1 MLDVKTY
8 RHSFFIDDVDKI
20 FIDNATDTIDHF
32 GFNDTYVKDSDGLS
46 LSEAGREVTKSR
58 RAFSLTVSARD
69 ARRGNLQR
77 RFADGIK
84 ATDANRFTGKVTHA
98 EHIPIYEAPKKKESI
113 KKADALTVS
122 ARDARRGN
130 LQRRENIQTSE
141 FVWKN
146 IKAVK
151 KETLLNALLMRS
163 QKSFDRFIKEHMQA
177 IEMPFK
183 RVYKPF
189 TENAIL
195 REAKKTN
202 VVKNSYEKLPVR
214 EIFGRKVTFGRT
226 FEEPLGVTDD
236 YKKLVKLF
244 KSENEISIR
253 AIRIRQTPC
262 GVLSDIV
269 VNNHGITLDEFN
281 RLANKASG
289 YNTFSEFK
297 VGEYEYKDALYRLA
311 IRKKNAASNPLV
323 YDYAIHVDIDDVKD
337 RGAADIPAEETK
349 VYFNRTYYTTP
360 DVVVNVCGG
369 TEGEPVIPYIT
380 EQGED
385 DRGKYFKIILRN
397 AAGKVVAGRISWNSN
412 GY

>member
-1 MLDVKTY
+1 MLDIKTY
-8 RHSFFIDDVDKI
+8 RHSFFIDDTSKI
-20 FIDNATDTIDHF
+20 YIDGVEDTIDHF
-32 GFNDTYVKDSDGLS
+32 GFNDTYIKDSEGLS
-46 LSEAGREVTKSR
+46 VSRADREVAQYYKSF
-58 RAFSLTVSARD
+58 AGSISVSARD
-69 ARRGNLQR
+69 GRATRLQKSEIIR
-77 RFADGIK
+77 A
-84 ATDANRFTGKVTHA
+84 
-98 EHIPIYEAPKKKESI
+98 
-113 KKADALTVS
+113 
-122 ARDARRGN
+122 
-130 LQRRENIQTSE
+130 SE
-141 FVWKN
+141 FVWK
-146 IKAVK
+146 KCEAVK

-163 QKSFDRFIKEHMQA
+163 QKSFDKFIKEHLQA

-189 TENAIL
+189 AENAAFK
-195 REAKKTN
+195 EVKKTN
-202 VVKNSYEKLPVR
+202 IVKNNQDALALVETFSR
-214 EIFGRKVTFGRT
+214 AARFGRKFNEPMTVAEAHGR
-226 FEEPLGVTDD
+226 
-236 YKKLVKLF
+236 LVDLF
-244 KSENEISIR
+244 KRENEISVR
-253 AIRIRQTPC
+253 SIRIRQTPC

-269 VNNHGITLDEFN
+269 VNGHAITLDEFN

-297 VGEYEYKDALYRLA
+297 VGEYEYQDALYRLA

>member
-8 RHSFFIDDVDKI
+8 RHSFFIDDVAKI
-20 FIDNATDTIDHF
+20 TLDSATDTIDHF
-32 GFNDTYVKDSDGLS
+32 GFNDTYVKDSEGFS
-46 LSEAGREVTKSR
+46 LLDAGRQVTKYR
-58 RAFSLTVSARD
+58 RTFSLAVSVRD
-69 ARRGNLQR
+69 ARRGNLQK
-77 RFADGIK
+77 RFADVIK
-84 ATDANRFTGKVTHA
+84 ANDAKKVSA
-98 EHIPIYEAPKKKESI
+98 KVSYFERIPIYELAKKGTSIRES
-113 KKADALTVS
+113 DALAVS
-122 ARDARRGN
+122 ASDARRAN
-130 LQRRENIQTSE
+130 LQRRESIQTSE

-146 IKAVK
+146 MKAVK
-151 KETLLNALLMRS
+151 KETLLNALLMRP
-163 QKSFDRFIKEHMQA
+163 QTSFDRFIKEHMQA

-189 TENAIL
+189 AENAIL
-195 REAKKTN
+195 RGAQKTN

-236 YKKLVKLF
+236 YRKLVKLF
-244 KSENEISIR
+244 KSENEIGIR
-253 AIRIRQTPC
+253 AIRIKQTPC

-281 RLANKASG
+281 RLANKAPG

-297 VGEYEYKDALYRLA
+297 VGEYEYKDALYRLI

-337 RGAADIPAEETK
+337 RGTADIPAEETK

-369 TEGEPVIPYIT
+369 TEGSVVIPNIT

-385 DRGKYFKIILRN
+385 DRGKYFKIILKN
-397 AAGKVVAGRISWNSN
+397 AAGKIVAGKISWNSN

>member
-8 RHSFFIDDVDKI
+8 RHSFFIDDTVKI
-20 FIDNATDTIDHF
+20 TLDSATDTIDYF
-32 GFNDTYVKDSDGLS
+32 GFNDTYVKDSDGIS
-46 LSEAGREVTKSR
+46 LLDTGREVAKYR

-69 ARRGNLQR
+69 ARRANLQR
-77 RFADGIK
+77 RFADVIK
-84 ATDANRFTGKVTHA
+84 ANDAKRFTGNVTHA

-122 ARDARRGN
+122 ARDARRAN
-130 LQRRENIQTSE
+130 LQRRESIQTSE

-146 IKAVK
+146 VKAVK
-151 KETLLNALLMRS
+151 KETLLNALLMRP
-163 QKSFDRFIKEHMQA
+163 QTSFDRFIKEHMQT

-189 TENAIL
+189 AENAVL
-195 REAKKTN
+195 REAKRTN
-202 VVKNSYEKLPVR
+202 AVKNNCEMLPVGEKL
-214 EIFGRKVTFGRT
+214 GRKATFGRI
-226 FEEPLGVTDD
+226 FNEPLGVTDD
-236 YKKLVKLF
+236 YRKLF
-244 KSENEISIR
+244 KLFKTENEISIR

-289 YNTFSEFK
+289 YNNFSEFK

>member
-1 MLDVKTY
+1 MLDIKTY
-8 RHSFFIDDVDKI
+8 RHSFFIDDVAKI
-20 FIDNATDTIDHF
+20 TLDGATDTIDQF
-32 GFNDTYVKDSDGLS
+32 GFNDTYVKDSDVLS
-46 LSEAGREVTKSR
+46 LLDAGRQVAKYR
-58 RAFSLTVSARD
+58 RTFSLAVSARD

-84 ATDANRFTGKVTHA
+84 ATDAKRFTGKVTHA

-113 KKADALTVS
+113 KKADALAVS

-130 LQRRENIQTSE
+130 LQRRESVQTSE

-151 KETLLNALLMRS
+151 KETLLNTLLMHS

-189 TENAIL
+189 AENAAL
-195 REAKKTN
+195 RDAKKTN
-202 VVKNSYEKLPVR
+202 TVKNSYETLSPR
-214 EIFGRKVTFGRT
+214 EHLDRKAAFVLMFGER
-226 FEEPLGVTDD
+226 LSATDD
-236 YKKLVKLF
+236 YRRLFEIFKK
-244 KSENEISIR
+244 ENQISIR
-253 AIRIRQTPC
+253 DIRIKQTPC

-349 VYFNRTYYTTP
+349 VYFNRAYYTTP